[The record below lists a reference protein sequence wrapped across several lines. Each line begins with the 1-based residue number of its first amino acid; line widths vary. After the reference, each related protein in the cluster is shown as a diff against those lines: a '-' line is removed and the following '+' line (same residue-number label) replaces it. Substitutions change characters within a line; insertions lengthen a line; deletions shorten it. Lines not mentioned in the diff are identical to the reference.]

1 MVIVEHLENTDKNNE
16 ESMKNL
22 RRPHA
27 ETPDAPG
34 DSAFTGLPSHSPPR
48 NRVAGSAPCRPRGRG
63 GAHSTPSGRSPWTAR
78 TLAASVVT
86 ADRAP
91 GDFRRRWLG
100 GGICSGRAS
109 GRRWPSCRPL
119 GLQIAALLR
128 QCAVTRCSWT
138 GRCFSAVCP
147 LGLLCPEGSRRG
159 RPSCGHSSTPFITL
173 PPETE
178 FTWPWLERALS
189 RRVPDH
195 HPAPG

>member
-48 NRVAGSAPCRPRGRG
+48 NRVAGPAPCRPRGRG
-63 GAHSTPSGRSPWTAR
+63 GGAAHSTPSGRSPRTAR

-86 ADRAP
+86 TDRAP

-109 GRRWPSCRPL
+109 GRRWPSCRPR
-119 GLQIAALLR
+119 GAADR
-128 QCAVTRCSWT
+128 RSP
-138 GRCFSAVCP
+138 SAVRCNSVFVDRP
-147 LGLLCPEGSRRG
+147 LLQRRLSAG
-159 RPSCGHSSTPFITL
+159 PPVPRGFRPRASFLWTL
-173 PPETE
+173 VYA
-178 FTWPWLERALS
+178 F
-189 RRVPDH
+189 H
-195 HPAPG
+195 HVTA

>member
-27 ETPDAPG
+27 ETLDAPG

-63 GAHSTPSGRSPWTAR
+63 GAHSTPSGRWPRTAR

-128 QCAVTRCSWT
+128 QRRNSVFVDRPLLQRRLSAGPPVPRGFTPRASFLWTLVYAFHQVT
-138 GRCFSAVCP
+138 A
-147 LGLLCPEGSRRG
+147 
-159 RPSCGHSSTPFITL
+159 
-173 PPETE
+173 
-178 FTWPWLERALS
+178 
-189 RRVPDH
+189 
-195 HPAPG
+195 